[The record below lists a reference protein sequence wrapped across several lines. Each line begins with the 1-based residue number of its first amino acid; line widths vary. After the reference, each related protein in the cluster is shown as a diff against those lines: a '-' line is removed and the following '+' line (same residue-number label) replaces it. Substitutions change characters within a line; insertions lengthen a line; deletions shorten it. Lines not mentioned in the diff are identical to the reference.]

1 MADVHLDRVGAVLVV
16 EIAREEHR
24 NAISG
29 TMLAE
34 LADAF
39 DEARRDDA
47 IRAVVTTARGQTF
60 CVGGDL
66 PEMLAGLDL
75 PTHRFLNG
83 PEVGGDRGYGVLSD
97 DQARLEQLGVGRWA
111 LRMLA
116 LEKPTVAALN
126 GSAAGGGLGIALLH
140 DYRIAAAEARLS
152 TSWTRVGVAPEM
164 GASHLLPRLVGHRVA
179 FDLLL
184 RSPVLTAAEAL
195 EIGLVDRVEPADA
208 VRDAALEL
216 ATELAALPTLAVQM
230 TKRLTRSSG
239 VLPLEQQLKEEY
251 RALFTLFD
259 SPDVRASMK
268 AHLAGVRQD
277 GDAPR
282 PAPSDQ

>member
-1 MADVHLDRVGAVLVV
+1 RGPPTRAGARGEPLTGGPPTPTRRERPAMADGHLDRVGAVLVV

-60 CVGGDL
+60 RVGGDL

-97 DQARLEQLGVGRWA
+97 DQARLEQLGVGR
-111 LRMLA
+111 
-116 LEKPTVAALN
+116 
-126 GSAAGGGLGIALLH
+126 
-140 DYRIAAAEARLS
+140 
-152 TSWTRVGVAPEM
+152 
-164 GASHLLPRLVGHRVA
+164 
-179 FDLLL
+179 
-184 RSPVLTAAEAL
+184 
-195 EIGLVDRVEPADA
+195 
-208 VRDAALEL
+208 
-216 ATELAALPTLAVQM
+216 
-230 TKRLTRSSG
+230 
-239 VLPLEQQLKEEY
+239 
-251 RALFTLFD
+251 
-259 SPDVRASMK
+259 
-268 AHLAGVRQD
+268 
-277 GDAPR
+277 
-282 PAPSDQ
+282 